1 MREGRL
7 VLQGSRGLCLLPACP
22 RDSDAAA
29 LHVRRA
35 VFSSCLAACTSW
47 LWVSVHVC
55 PNMQPPSR
63 AFPCAQSKDYNWLR
77 DAYLLSTRGKFHV
90 QARLV
95 RQPGRKQ
102 VQLSCYVALTKDSLS
117 SSLVGGTFVWKDPEV
132 GPASRGCLGGGGGAN
147 NSGEQRFCWNASKS
161 VQRMP

>member
-1 MREGRL
+1 MN
-7 VLQGSRGLCLLPACP
+7 AW
-22 RDSDAAA
+22 
-29 LHVRRA
+29 
-35 VFSSCLAACTSW
+35 FSSCCIDAASLHTRHDVFPFCAQTGPCSSVQFSVTRIHICNPLLAAFLS
-47 LWVSVHVC
+47 
-55 PNMQPPSR
+55 P
-63 AFPCAQSKDYNWLR
+63 QSKDYNWLR